1 VAKTSKA
8 TAATKGA
15 TSARTVK
22 LGREL
27 RIAAARETFAALRDA
42 ARSGERTVVID
53 AHQVEKADA
62 AGLQAVLAG
71 RAELVRAGKDVA
83 WRGPTA
89 QMKAAAELLG
99 LEQALGLP
107 Q

>member
-1 VAKTSKA
+1 M
-8 TAATKGA
+8 
-15 TSARTVK
+15 K

-27 RIAAARETFAALRDA
+27 RIATARATFDALCDA
-42 ARSGERTVVID
+42 ARSGERKIVID
-53 AHQVEKADA
+53 AQQVEKADA

-83 WRGPTA
+83 WRGSTA
-89 QMKAAAELLG
+89 QLKAAAELLG

-107 Q
+107 R